1 MDINSIEQID
11 QPKTVEA
18 RDIKLR
24 EASRKME
31 AAFLTYV
38 FKTLEKTI
46 PKTSIAGKTGNNL
59 STMMFSTVMA
69 DAVSEQGGIGLG
81 DQIYQSLKE
90 MDELP
95 DFEELK
101 LDDLSNTLNTM
112 KFMKTGFGENNGE

>member
-1 MDINSIEQID
+1 MDINSIEKID

-38 FKTLEKTI
+38 FKALEKTI
-46 PKTSIAGKTGNNL
+46 PKTSIAGKSRNNL
-59 STMMFSTVMA
+59 ATMMFSTVMA

-101 LDDLSNTLNTM
+101 LDNLSNTINPM
-112 KFMKTGFGENNGE
+112 EFMKTGFGE

>member
-46 PKTSIAGKTGNNL
+46 PKTSISGKTGNNL

-81 DQIYQSLKE
+81 DQIYNSLKDMKE
-90 MDELP
+90 VPDPVSYTHLTLP
-95 DFEELK
+95 TK
-101 LDDLSNTLNTM
+101 RIV
-112 KFMKTGFGENNGE
+112 

>member
-1 MDINSIEQID
+1 MDINLIEKID
-11 QPKTVEA
+11 QPKTAEA

-24 EASRKME
+24 ETSRKME

-38 FKTLEKTI
+38 FKSLEKTI
-46 PKTSIAGKTGNNL
+46 PKTSISGKTGNNL
-59 STMMFSTVMA
+59 ATMMFSTVMA

-101 LDDLSNTLNTM
+101 LDDLSNTINAM
-112 KFMKTGFGENNGE
+112 EFMKTGFGK

>member
-1 MDINSIEQID
+1 MDTNPIEKID
-11 QPKTVEA
+11 QPQTAEA

-38 FKTLEKTI
+38 FKSLEKTI
-46 PKTSIAGKTGNNL
+46 PKTSISGKTSNNL
-59 STMMFSTVMA
+59 ATMMFSTVMA

-90 MDELP
+90 AP
-95 DFEELK
+95 DLFQFL
-101 LDDLSNTLNTM
+101 
-112 KFMKTGFGENNGE
+112 GQVY

>member
-1 MDINSIEQID
+1 MNINSIEKID
-11 QPKTVEA
+11 QPKTDEA

-38 FKTLEKTI
+38 FKSLEKTI
-46 PKTSIAGKTGNNL
+46 PKTSIAGKTSNNL
-59 STMMFSTVMA
+59 ATMMFSTVMA

-101 LDDLSNTLNTM
+101 LDDLSNTINTM
-112 KFMKTGFGENNGE
+112 EFIKTGFGE